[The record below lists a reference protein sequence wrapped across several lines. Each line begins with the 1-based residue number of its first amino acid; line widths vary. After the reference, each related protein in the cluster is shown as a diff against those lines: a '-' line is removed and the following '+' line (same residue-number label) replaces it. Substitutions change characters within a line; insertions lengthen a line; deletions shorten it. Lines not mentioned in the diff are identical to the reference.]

1 MIYCKRIT
9 MPGNTH
15 RHIPCPLQ
23 GYHPDDIQKGMCSRR
38 LTVYKPLFFEILLKF
53 LLGTQNFLPLLT
65 SFRRNTKSVCSFSQH
80 IMHFLSIDCQILK
93 GSDHEYSLCKSMPIT
108 ITITLRHSIHRCR
121 MNGRA

>member
-1 MIYCKRIT
+1 MIYC
-9 MPGNTH
+9 NVS
-15 RHIPCPLQ
+15 PCLETLA
-23 GYHPDDIQKGMCSRR
+23 DIYPAP
-38 LTVYKPLFFEILLKF
+38 YKDIILMTFRKECALGDSLFINHSSLILLKF
-53 LLGTQNFLPLLT
+53 LLGTQNFLPLFT

-108 ITITLRHSIHRCR
+108 ITITPRHSIHRCR